1 MIEEQIKQ
9 AADEYCI
16 GIMREQH
23 SSPRSTFNIQYSD
36 DVEKHFIAGANFG
49 RELEMKDGWIDVNDH
64 LPDELETVWIT
75 NGKGWTTLG
84 CWSYFDEN
92 EWCWAETNGTIYQ
105 DGDEIVAEC
114 EAGDLDVKYWHRLPK
129 PIKV

>member
-1 MIEEQIKQ
+1 MTNEEQIKQ
-9 AADEYCI
+9 AA
-16 GIMREQH
+16 
-23 SSPRSTFNIQYSD
+23 RSYAELEIEIEAGYVLTARNA
-36 DVEKHFIAGANFG
+36 FIAGANFG
-49 RELEMKDGWIDVNDH
+49 REIGMRDGWIDVNDH

-105 DGDEIVAEC
+105 DEDEIVAEC
-114 EAGDLDVKYWHRLPK
+114 EADDLDVKFWHRLPK